1 MTPFAPAV
9 EKWHAFVVACINAIG
24 EVSKQ
29 EAVDA
34 IEGYGAELGLLE
46 AGATDPAVATSSD
59 QPQAVVAHHALSP
72 SSVAPERG
80 EPQKEKCHDVLEMSS
95 ADRADGPN
103 GADDPRANSRQLCG
117 QSAETATTT
126 DGGDST
132 RRELAP
138 ERGGALRERLAA
150 LAHEQWAGWMRYLF
164 SRCEGPMPTWESDG
178 LLMPIEWVKRWERQ
192 MNTPYADL
200 SEAEKDSDRKEADR
214 VLAALAFPE
223 PLSERQNEKTLVS
236 GAEIHEAEPKN
247 EQRPTTGNPAERERL

>member
-72 SSVAPERG
+72 SSV
-80 EPQKEKCHDVLEMSS
+80 
-95 ADRADGPN
+95 
-103 GADDPRANSRQLCG
+103 
-117 QSAETATTT
+117 
-126 DGGDST
+126 
-132 RRELAP
+132 AP

-223 PLSERQNEKTLVS
+223 PLSERQQERDRPPGWVWQHEHQSALVARDGWMCEAHPGRAWPHDDCAGPGMPWMIEGRAAVTALS
-236 GAEIHEAEPKN
+236 GEPFTRG
-247 EQRPTTGNPAERERL
+247 EGEC